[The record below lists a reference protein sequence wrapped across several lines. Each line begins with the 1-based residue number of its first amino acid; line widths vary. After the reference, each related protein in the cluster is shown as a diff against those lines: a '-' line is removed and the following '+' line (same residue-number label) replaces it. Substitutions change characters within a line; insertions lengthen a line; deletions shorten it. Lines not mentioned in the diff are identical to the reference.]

1 MSKYD
6 AEYLKKHTG
15 KGEHE
20 ELDRRVFYTLWG
32 EQGEGSRG
40 HRTVRAF
47 SKLLEVLHGKGVL
60 SDNDVDD
67 ILGGSIDAL

>member
-1 MSKYD
+1 MAKYD

-20 ELDRRVFYTLWG
+20 EIDRRVFYTLWG

-40 HRTVRAF
+40 HRAVKAV
-47 SKLLEVLHGKGVL
+47 SKLLEILHSKGLL
-60 SDNDVDD
+60 SEDDVDD
-67 ILGGSIDAL
+67 ILGTAVDSL

>member
-1 MSKYD
+1 MAKYD

-15 KGEHE
+15 KGEHK

-40 HRTVRAF
+40 HRTVKAF
-47 SKLLEVLHGKGVL
+47 SKLLEVLQGKGVL
-60 SDNDVDD
+60 SNDDIDD
-67 ILGGSIDAL
+67 ILGAAVDAL

>member
-1 MSKYD
+1 MGKYD
-6 AEYLKKHTG
+6 SEYLKKHTG

-40 HRTVRAF
+40 HRTVKAV
-47 SKLLEVLHGKGVL
+47 SKLWKCFMER
-60 SDNDVDD
+60 
-67 ILGGSIDAL
+67 AC